1 MVKVSVIVPI
11 YNCEK
16 YLDRCMNSILNQTY
30 DQFELIL
37 INDGS
42 TDNSLNILKKYKRM
56 DNRIIII
63 DNKNNGVSKTRNIG
77 IDISKG
83 EYISFIDADDFIDG
97 DMLEDMVTLIE
108 DECADIVMTGI
119 ILDIELNNKVNTKI
133 QSFDEDVVIGKK
145 EIAVNVLKRLNGT
158 YINSPVNKL
167 YKKEII
173 INNNI
178 YMNENIDLGEDL
190 IFNLN
195 YLSNCKKA
203 IFKEKAYYHYCIR
216 VKESLTANYRK
227 DKLENMEFIYNKC
240 KEYFL
245 ECGLNQ
251 NYIEELNS
259 NFIKWLFYCYIDL
272 YKENCSLNFSQK
284 YKYIKSSKKKY
295 KEIISNSR
303 NKSLIIK
310 ILKIT
315 LNSTFSVMIISK
327 SIYFIK
333 NNMRYIIYR

>member
-11 YNCEK
+11 YNCGK
-16 YLDRCMNSILNQTY
+16 YLDRCINTILNQTY
-30 DQFELIL
+30 EQFELIL

-42 TDNSLNILKKYKRM
+42 KDNSLDILKKYKRI

-63 DNKNNGVSKTRNIG
+63 NNSNKGVSKTRNIG
-77 IDISKG
+77 IDIAKG
-83 EYISFIDADDFIDG
+83 KYISFIDADDFIDK
-97 DMLEDMVTLIE
+97 DMLENMVKLIE

-119 ILDIELNNKVNTKI
+119 ILDIELNNKVNRKI
-133 QSFDEDVVIGKK
+133 QSFDEDIAIGQK
-145 EIAVNVLKRLNGT
+145 EVAVNVLKRLNGT

-173 INNNI
+173 NNNNI

-195 YLSNCKKA
+195 YLSNCKKV
-203 IFKEKAYYHYCIR
+203 IFKKEAYYHYCIR
-216 VKESLTANYRK
+216 IKESLTSEYRK
-227 DKLENMEFIYNKC
+227 NKLENIEFIYNEC

-245 ECGLNQ
+245 KCGLDKK
-251 NYIEELNS
+251 YIEELNS